1 MSDLRRSLEDALG
14 PLYRIER
21 EVRPV
26 GDCRMFVALERPAGP
41 ELLVKLLPAELS
53 LAVDFARF
61 ERELVL
67 LRDQLGHPRVVAPRG
82 AGRAGALVFHTRAF
96 IEGTTLRAWL
106 QRHGQ
111 LPLRQ
116 AVEVLRDVLEAL
128 SHAHAAGLAHGDLKP
143 ENVLLTD
150 GRASVADAGI
160 VGAVGRA
167 LAGGSGKG
175 GAQGPGA
182 ATVALCAR
190 DYVAPE
196 RRSNAAA
203 GAGPRDDMFA
213 LGVLAHEMLT
223 GALPAAT
230 PESIEEVRAVPPWLA
245 ELVRRCRAD
254 ATARWPDAAAALE
267 SLSWG
272 REEDA

>member
-26 GDCRMFVALERPAGP
+26 GECRLFVALERPAGP
-41 ELLVKLLPAELS
+41 ELLVKVLPAELS
-53 LAVDFARF
+53 LAVDLTRF

-67 LRDQLGHPRVVAPRG
+67 LRDRLGHPRVVAPRG
-82 AGRAGALVFHTRAF
+82 AGRAGALLFHTRAF
-96 IEGTTLRAWL
+96 IDGTTLRAWL

-116 AVEVLRDVLEAL
+116 AVEVLRDILAAL

-160 VGAVGRA
+160 VGALGRA
-167 LAGGSGKG
+167 IATG
-175 GAQGPGA
+175 GAGA

-203 GAGPRDDMFA
+203 GAEPRDDMFA

-223 GALPAAT
+223 GAVPAAAQET
-230 PESIEEVRAVPPWLA
+230 IEEVRAVPPWLA
-245 ELVRRCRAD
+245 ELVRRCRAE
-254 ATARWPDAAAALE
+254 AGARWPDAGAALE
-267 SLSWG
+267 SGSWA
-272 REEDA
+272 REPDE